1 MVTSVLF
8 VCTGNT
14 CRSVMAEYL
23 LRHYAKEAGLELKI
37 GSAGLHAYPGD
48 EASQG
53 AVTVLEELGL
63 DASSHRSRK
72 VHPLL
77 LEEYDLVLAMT
88 SLHRLGLEELAPE
101 FGDKIFLLK
110 EFVERNTTSGQEP
123 GELIEKDYEISDPF
137 GQSVEVYRES
147 REEIREKI
155 LALVDYWTRGKEQK
169 MKIVI
174 GADHGGYEAKTAVLE
189 YLTAQG
195 YQVEDYGTY
204 SEESCDYPDVAHKVG
219 KAVAQEEFELGI
231 LICGT
236 GIGMSLAANKVPGI
250 RAALC
255 QDTYSARMARAHN
268 NSNVLCLGA
277 RVTGLGL
284 MMDIVDTY
292 VQGSFTGGRHARR
305 VEKIEQVE
313 K

>member
-1 MVTSVLF
+1 
-8 VCTGNT
+8 
-14 CRSVMAEYL
+14 
-23 LRHYAKEAGLELKI
+23 
-37 GSAGLHAYPGD
+37 
-48 EASQG
+48 
-53 AVTVLEELGL
+53 
-63 DASSHRSRK
+63 
-72 VHPLL
+72 
-77 LEEYDLVLAMT
+77 
-88 SLHRLGLEELAPE
+88 
-101 FGDKIFLLK
+101 
-110 EFVERNTTSGQEP
+110 
-123 GELIEKDYEISDPF
+123 
-137 GQSVEVYRES
+137 
-147 REEIREKI
+147 
-155 LALVDYWTRGKEQK
+155 